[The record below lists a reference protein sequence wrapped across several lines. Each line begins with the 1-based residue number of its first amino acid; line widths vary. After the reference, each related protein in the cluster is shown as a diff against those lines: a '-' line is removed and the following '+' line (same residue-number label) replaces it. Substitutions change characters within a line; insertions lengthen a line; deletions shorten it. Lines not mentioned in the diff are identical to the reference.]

1 MSLFWRLSPP
11 EIAQSHYAVP
21 SLYAWSRGA
30 IIRHA
35 TFLALL
41 TMLQVADIV
50 TNNVALAR
58 GSVELNPVAN
68 LAFGVSSP
76 LTAALLFKLA
86 LMLWA
91 VMLAAL
97 VRRVRPFLIG
107 AIVVYSLVVA
117 NNLTV
122 LFV

>member
-1 MSLFWRLSPP
+1 
-11 EIAQSHYAVP
+11 
-21 SLYAWSRGA
+21 
-30 IIRHA
+30 
-35 TFLALL
+35 
-41 TMLQVADIV
+41 
-50 TNNVALAR
+50 
-58 GSVELNPVAN
+58 
-68 LAFGVSSP
+68 
-76 LTAALLFKLA
+76 
-86 LMLWA
+86 MLWA